1 MLVKLK
7 KTWLTTKG
15 RFRAHEKGV
24 RIPDELFD
32 ILPSGAVVLE
42 PPKGRGKD
50 VGADGAPS
58 RNADKAAKVCADH
71 AALARI
77 VADDK
82 LGKPVDP
89 ATLMK
94 PQAAS
99 ASAPKADAVIA
110 KARPAPE
117 PRRSR
122 ASQ

>member
-7 KTWLTTKG
+7 KTWLTAKG
-15 RFRAHEKGV
+15 RFRSHEKGV
-24 RIPDELFD
+24 AIPDELFD

-42 PPKGRGKD
+42 PPKGRAKD
-50 VGADGAPS
+50 VDADGAPN
-58 RNADKAAKVCADH
+58 RNADKAARVNADH

-94 PQAAS
+94 PHQAPAHEPKAS
-99 ASAPKADAVIA
+99 AVVA

-117 PRRSR
+117 LRRSR